1 MFHIACTTG
10 SDHRNGHGARN
21 RARQLDI
28 VTRACAVAIHAR
40 QKDLA
45 RAEFFSSDSPFNR
58 ITFNSPAPAVRVNF
72 PTPFIAPA
80 CINSDDDALASESLG
95 TIADQL
101 RIFECGSVER

>member
-1 MFHIACTTG
+1 MFHVAGATG
-10 SDHRNGHGARN
+10 RDHGNPYETRN
-21 RARQLDI
+21 RTCQLAI

-40 QKDLA
+40 QEDLA
-45 RAEFFSSDSPFNR
+45 CAEFFSSDGPFNR

-72 PTPFIAPA
+72 PTSFIASA
-80 CINSDDDALASESLG
+80 CINRDDDALASESLG